1 VRFTQQE
8 LTHLL
13 ISVITITLAFALVFK
28 SSFFIIL
35 VTVGLGFF
43 LHEMGHKFTADKFR
57 CWTKYQAW
65 IPGLVAAIG
74 LAIVTNGAFIFAAPG
89 WVAIY
94 KTGGLTRKEN
104 GLISVAG
111 PVVNIILALVFLWI
125 GMTTPISL
133 LKDIGLLGFSVNS
146 FLGFFNML
154 PFGPLDGKKVA
165 EWNIPVW
172 LIVTGALAY
181 MTFVL

>member
-1 VRFTQQE
+1 MKFTQIE
-8 LTHLL
+8 ITHLL

-28 SSFFIIL
+28 TSFLIIL

-43 LHEMGHKFTADKFR
+43 LHEMGHKFTAEKLK
-57 CWTKYQAW
+57 CWTQYQAW

-111 PVVNIILALVFLWI
+111 PLINLLLALGFFWLATTEPI
-125 GMTTPISL
+125 GII
-133 LKDIGLLGFSVNS
+133 KEVALLGFKINA
-146 FLGFFNML
+146 FLGFFNMI
-154 PFGPLDGKKVA
+154 PFGPLDGRKVA
-165 EWNIPVW
+165 EWSMPVW
-172 LIVTGALAY
+172 VIIAGALAY
-181 MTFVL
+181 MTFML